1 MDWISVKDRLP
12 ELDERVLVC
21 VKEDGCQRYFADIAY
36 RYSMKNEVEAWA
48 QQEVC
53 PWPYHITHWMPIPE
67 LPTEGKKMNKP
78 LYHEAICQQL
88 NDLYRRKN
96 ADYGDSFGQSFA
108 EYGMTMPCIRL
119 EDKLNRLKALTRKR
133 DAQVQDE
140 SVTDTLLDLA
150 NYAIMTVIEM
160 QIAAEDTTAPKEDTP

>member
-1 MDWISVKDRLP
+1 MGQDISRQIWAMDLSQYT
-12 ELDERVLVC
+12 
-21 VKEDGCQRYFADIAY
+21 QR
-36 RYSMKNEVEAWA
+36 R
-48 QQEVC
+48 
-53 PWPYHITHWMPIPE
+53 
-67 LPTEGKKMNKP
+67 KKIDKP

-96 ADYGDSFGQSFA
+96 ADYGDSFGKLFA
-108 EYGMTMPCIRL
+108 EYGMVMPCIRL
-119 EDKLNRLKALTRKR
+119 EDKLNRLKALTRKG

-160 QIAAEDTTAPKEDTP
+160 QIAADDTTAPKEAHP